1 MSLPSSVDVAII
13 GAGAAGLGAA
23 NALKNSGLSVLVL
36 EARDRVGG
44 RAHTIMASPDVTFDV
59 GCGWLHSADQNSFVK
74 IAEQL
79 GFEINRS
86 LPPWRERAYGK
97 AFPQDDRD
105 EFIRALDAFYDRAEQ
120 AAKEAERSGRD
131 GPANLCLEPGN
142 RWNPMIDAISTYI
155 NGCELD
161 QVSLLDMDAYEDT
174 DLNWRVR
181 RGYGALIAAYGATC
195 PLALNCEVT
204 LIDHSAKRVRIETS
218 QGTLTADKVIVTV
231 PTNLIADEAIRF
243 HPPLPAKVD
252 AARGLPLG
260 LADKVTLALDEPEAL
275 PKEGNL
281 RAATMRTAMGTY
293 HIRPFGQPCIEGFF
307 GGRFAQSLEDAGP
320 GALAAE
326 SINEIVSILGN
337 DFRRKLKPLAESRWA
352 HDPFARGSYSHALPG
367 HAGDRAVLAA
377 PVDGRLFFAGEAT
390 SPEFFS
396 TAHGARDSGERA
408 AEEVIGFAREQ
419 IAYVPGS
426 AARGEHRI
434 LEGVILGL
442 EIDVIGGRI
451 GWLRL
456 TGQRDDDDLVL
467 PVDIERLAREADGN
481 HRTVWINPPAIA
493 VSRRPVAIGVGAK
506 GKCRTSCM
514 FDPVRR
520 EYSRAVNDAVAQKED
535 AEAAEIPQ
543 RYPRAAASDLLPGFG
558 FQRIECVKLHAEA
571 GPDRLGHV
579 VGQGFSCG
587 RRYQAAEDIGI
598 AGIVVELTA
607 GPMFGFQT
615 PHQRQNAS
623 RNLVTKRFAVTIN
636 V

>member
-1 MSLPSSVDVAII
+1 MSSLPSSVDVAII

-23 NALKNSGLSVLVL
+23 NALKNSGLSTIVL

-44 RAHTIMASPDVTFDV
+44 RSHTIMASPAVTFDV
-59 GCGWLHSADQNSFVK
+59 GCGWLHSADENSFVE
-74 IAEQL
+74 IAGQL

-97 AFPQDDRD
+97 AFPKGERDDYM
-105 EFIRALDAFYDRAEQ
+105 RALDAFYDRAEQ
-120 AAKEAERSGRD
+120 AAKEARQTGHD
-131 GPANLCLEPGN
+131 GPADVCLEPGN

-181 RGYGALIAAYGATC
+181 RGYGALIAAYGAAC
-195 PLALNCEVT
+195 PVALNCAVT

-275 PKEGNL
+275 PIEGNL

-307 GGRFAQSLEDAGP
+307 GGRFARSLEDAGE
-320 GALAAE
+320 GVLAAE
-326 SINEIVSILGN
+326 SINEIVAILGN

-408 AEEVIGFAREQ
+408 AGEIL
-419 IAYVPGS
+419 
-426 AARGEHRI
+426 AA
-434 LEGVILGL
+434 
-442 EIDVIGGRI
+442 
-451 GWLRL
+451 
-456 TGQRDDDDLVL
+456 
-467 PVDIERLAREADGN
+467 LA
-481 HRTVWINPPAIA
+481 
-493 VSRRPVAIGVGAK
+493 
-506 GKCRTSCM
+506 
-514 FDPVRR
+514 
-520 EYSRAVNDAVAQKED
+520 
-535 AEAAEIPQ
+535 
-543 RYPRAAASDLLPGFG
+543 
-558 FQRIECVKLHAEA
+558 KL
-571 GPDRLGHV
+571 
-579 VGQGFSCG
+579 
-587 RRYQAAEDIGI
+587 
-598 AGIVVELTA
+598 
-607 GPMFGFQT
+607 
-615 PHQRQNAS
+615 
-623 RNLVTKRFAVTIN
+623 
-636 V
+636 

>member
-1 MSLPSSVDVAII
+1 MTSLPSPVDVAII

-23 NALKNSGLSVLVL
+23 NALKNSGLSTILL

-59 GCGWLHSADQNSFVK
+59 GCGWLHSADENSLVK

-79 GFEINRS
+79 NFEINKA
-86 LPPWRERAYGK
+86 LPPWRDRAYGK

-105 EFIRALDAFYDRAEQ
+105 DFIRALNAFYDRAEQ
-120 AAKEAERSGRD
+120 AAKEAKRSGRD

-161 QVSLLDMDAYEDT
+161 SVSLLDMEAYEDT
-174 DLNWRVR
+174 DLNWRIR

-195 PLALNCEVT
+195 PLALNCVVT
-204 LIDHSAKRVRIETS
+204 LIDHSAKRVRIGPS
-218 QGTLTADKVIVTV
+218 QGTLVADKVIVTV
-231 PTNLIADEAIRF
+231 PTNLIADESIRF
-243 HPPLPAKVD
+243 HPPLPGKVD

-307 GGRFAQSLEDAGP
+307 GGRFAQSLEDAGE

-326 SINEIVSILGN
+326 SINEIVSILGS

-390 SPEFFS
+390 SPGFFT

-408 AEEVIGFAREQ
+408 AEEV
-419 IAYVPGS
+419 V
-426 AARGEHRI
+426 AA
-434 LEGVILGL
+434 
-442 EIDVIGGRI
+442 
-451 GWLRL
+451 
-456 TGQRDDDDLVL
+456 TK
-467 PVDIERLAREADGN
+467 A
-481 HRTVWINPPAIA
+481 
-493 VSRRPVAIGVGAK
+493 GA
-506 GKCRTSCM
+506 
-514 FDPVRR
+514 
-520 EYSRAVNDAVAQKED
+520 
-535 AEAAEIPQ
+535 
-543 RYPRAAASDLLPGFG
+543 
-558 FQRIECVKLHAEA
+558 
-571 GPDRLGHV
+571 
-579 VGQGFSCG
+579 
-587 RRYQAAEDIGI
+587 
-598 AGIVVELTA
+598 
-607 GPMFGFQT
+607 
-615 PHQRQNAS
+615 
-623 RNLVTKRFAVTIN
+623 
-636 V
+636 